1 MNHPFIMLLVRWAI
15 IALGVTLATKL
26 VPGISCD
33 DTTTL
38 LVVVLLLSFFNAVL
52 KPLLVLFTLPFIL
65 VTLGLGIVLI
75 NAFLFM
81 LVSRLVDGFEVASFG
96 AAFFGAIIVSITSL
110 LLNGL
115 TRSTKKNGDDSNH
128 RGGGRRPPRDPDVID
143 V

>member
-1 MNHPFIMLLVRWAI
+1 MNHPIIMLLVRWTV

-33 DTTTL
+33 EPTTL

-65 VTLGLGIVLI
+65 FTMGLGIVLI
-75 NAFLFM
+75 NAFLFL
-81 LVSRLVDGFEVASFG
+81 LVSRLVDGFYVSSFG
-96 AAFFGAIIVSITSL
+96 SALLGAIIVSITSL
-110 LLNGL
+110 LLNGVM
-115 TRSTKKNGDDSNH
+115 RSPQPGGKDDDR
-128 RGGGRRPPRDPDVID
+128 RGGGRPPRDPDVID